1 VNAAR
6 GGHLNESDLIAA
18 LDAGRLSHAVLDV
31 FKQEPLPADHI
42 FWRRKDIV
50 ITPHIAAIT
59 RAGMGAADIVE
70 NYRRALAGQPLLN
83 PVDPQ
88 RGY

>member
-1 VNAAR
+1 
-6 GGHLNESDLIAA
+6 
-18 LDAGRLSHAVLDV
+18 
-31 FKQEPLPADHI
+31 
-42 FWRRKDIV
+42 V

-70 NYRRALAGQPLLN
+70 NYRRALKGEPLLN
-83 PVDPQ
+83 PVDSN